1 MTSPAAYRSP
11 WALTILSL
19 LFERDMHPY
28 ELRRLVRHR
37 GTGDLVDLRPGSLYR
52 TIERLERAGLVEP
65 VETTREGRFPER
77 TVYRLTERGRDEL
90 EEWLRELLSTP
101 MKDFPQFLHAVSALS
116 ILEHHDAR
124 IQLEGRLVRLEA
136 EIAQM
141 ETAMRRLETV
151 LPRLF
156 QLETEYAIA
165 LRRADLAWVSGV
177 VEDLRTGR
185 LTWTYEELKALY
197 GHFGEG
203 LPLDLKVVED
213 DPAGREDSTMA

>member
-1 MTSPAAYRSP
+1 MTSPAYRSP

-19 LFERDMHPY
+19 LFEREMHPY

-37 GTGDLVDLRPGSLYR
+37 GKGDLVDLRPGSLYR
-52 TIERLERAGLVEP
+52 TIERLERGGLVEP

-77 TVYRLTERGRDEL
+77 TVYRITERGQGEL

-101 MKDFPQFLHAVSALS
+101 MKDFPQVVQAVSVLG
-116 ILEHHDAR
+116 ILEPQDAR
-124 IQLEGRLVRLEA
+124 IQLEARLVRLEA

-141 ETAMRRLETV
+141 ETAMRRLDTV

-185 LTWTYEELKALY
+185 LTWSHDELKAKY
-197 GHFGEG
+197 GGMGEG
-203 LPLDLKVVED
+203 RPLDLRIVDDDDTEED
-213 DPAGREDSTMA
+213 RPMA